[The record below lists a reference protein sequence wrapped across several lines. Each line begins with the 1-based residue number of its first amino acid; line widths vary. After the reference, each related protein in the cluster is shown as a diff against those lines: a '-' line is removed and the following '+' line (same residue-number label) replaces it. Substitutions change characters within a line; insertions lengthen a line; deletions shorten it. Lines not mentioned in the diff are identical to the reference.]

1 MEGIKQGST
10 AHAVASHE
18 RREMNMTKEFK
29 MYINGKWL
37 DALDEE
43 VYEDLNPYTGGI
55 FAKVPAGK
63 ASDAKT
69 AVGAAQRAF
78 PAWSRTLPAER
89 QSLFLK
95 AADILE
101 TKQDEIVSILA
112 DETGCTFG
120 FAMFQAGFTPGLLR
134 EAAAQAH
141 QANGEMIPADLPGAL
156 YMAIR
161 QPVGVVAGIGPWNAP
176 LILSLRSICM
186 PIAYG
191 NTAVL
196 KPSTESAV
204 SGGEIIA
211 EVFHEAGFPKGV
223 LNVVTNGPGK
233 SGEIGDEM
241 IANPGVRR
249 INFTGSTAVGR
260 QIAEKAGRHLKRV
273 ALELGGN
280 NPMIILR
287 DADVDQAVNAAA
299 FGGFLHQGQICM
311 STRRLIIEKPI
322 AKEFIKKLVD
332 KVSAFK
338 VGDPKEPDTVIGPLI
353 NPEQLKKVRESVE
366 AAVNDGAKILCGGKS
381 DGPCYYP
388 TILAN
393 VKRGTPFSC
402 EETFGPVV
410 SIIEVQD
417 PEEAVAVA
425 NDTDYG
431 LSAAVVTRDYAKGLA
446 IAERIESG
454 MVHINDQTVHDEPQV
469 PFGGVKDSGWGRFG
483 GRAALEEFTEL
494 RWISL
499 QLTPRQYPF

>member
-1 MEGIKQGST
+1 
-10 AHAVASHE
+10 
-18 RREMNMTKEFK
+18 MNMTKEYK
-29 MYINGKWL
+29 MYINGEWVG
-37 DALDEE
+37 ALDGA
-43 VYEDLNPYTGGI
+43 VYDDLNPYTGDI

-63 ASDAKT
+63 AVDAQK
-69 AVGAAQRAF
+69 AIDAAAAAF
-78 PAWSRTLPAER
+78 PAWSHSLPAER
-89 QSLFLK
+89 QALFLK

-101 TKQDEIVSILA
+101 KKQNEIVSILA
-112 DETGCTFG
+112 EETGCAFG

-141 QANGEMIPADLPGAL
+141 QANGEIIPADLPGAL
-156 YMAIR
+156 YMAVR

-196 KPSTESAV
+196 KPSTESAAA
-204 SGGEIIA
+204 GGVVIA

-223 LNVVTNGPGK
+223 LNLVTNGPGK
-233 SGEIGDEM
+233 SNEIGDEL
-241 IANPGVRR
+241 ITNPKVRR
-249 INFTGSTAVGR
+249 INFTGSTSVGR

-311 STRRLIIEKPI
+311 STRRIIIEKPI
-322 AKEFIKKLVD
+322 AKEFIKKFVD
-332 KVSAFK
+332 KVSTFK
-338 VGDPKEPDTVIGPLI
+338 VGSPKEMDTIIGPLI
-353 NPEQLKKVRESVE
+353 NKQQFIKVKESVE
-366 AAVNDGAKILCGGKS
+366 AAVRDGAKILYGGKS
-381 DGPCYYP
+381 EGLCYYP
-388 TILAN
+388 TVLAN
-393 VKRGTPFSC
+393 VKPGTPFSC

-410 SIIEVQD
+410 SVIEVQD
-417 PEEAVAVA
+417 EEEAVAVA
-425 NDTDYG
+425 NDTNYG
-431 LSAAVVTRDYAKGLA
+431 LSAAVVTRDYGKGMA

-494 RWISL
+494 RWISM